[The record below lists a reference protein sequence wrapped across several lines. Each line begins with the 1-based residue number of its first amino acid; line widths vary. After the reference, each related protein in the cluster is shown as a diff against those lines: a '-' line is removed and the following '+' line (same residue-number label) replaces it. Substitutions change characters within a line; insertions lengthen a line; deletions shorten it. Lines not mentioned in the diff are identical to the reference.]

1 MGKVIR
7 WTLLV
12 VVLII
17 FGSGGVAFYTV
28 FFRPEGELQ
37 VPILKDRSIVEAVA
51 EAERLGLVV
60 QVEHVASTL
69 AEGRVLAQYP
79 ESGNNIR
86 KGQVIVLQV
95 SKGGELRTVPDLRNQ
110 TFAKAQNLIK
120 EHGFT
125 LGDVIRIKEPEY
137 QPGIVIAQSPASPA
151 NIASGRK
158 IDLLIQDGTITESP
172 SNVLKIPDVNR
183 MTEKEARET
192 LDASGIKIQA
202 VDRVYS
208 PLLPEGVAI
217 ETKPA
222 AGASINAGQS
232 VILKLSTQRRPAGF
246 IDANTQAQTREN
258 GSVRRVTHQPP
269 AQTNSSTQVSTQN
282 TQSTPVRIPPIPKA
296 EPLTVTN
303 NKSENQSGNQP
314 DAEDLANSPEK
325 YVQGNRTSRTQNRTQ
340 TQTQTRTTPASSTAS
355 TTQSTSSTAS
365 TPAATRASG
374 SKTTNVRYIV
384 PPLASPMSLRIE
396 VTDPTGRRDI
406 FNRQVRS
413 GESINAQATYTQE
426 CVVTIYLGGQ
436 SVWQE
441 RHR

>member
-28 FFRPEGELQ
+28 FFRPEQ

-60 QVEHVASTL
+60 QIEHVASTL
-69 AEGRVLAQYP
+69 SEGRVLAQYP
-79 ESGNNIR
+79 ESGSNIR

-95 SKGGELRTVPDLRNQ
+95 SKGGELRSVPDLRNQ

-125 LGDVIRIKEPEY
+125 LGDVIRIKEYEY

-158 IDLLIQDGTITESP
+158 IDLLIQDGAIAESP
-172 SNVLKIPDVNR
+172 LNVLKIPDVNR
-183 MTEKEARET
+183 MTEREARET

-222 AGASINAGQS
+222 AGTSINAGQS

-246 IDANTQAQTREN
+246 IDANSQAQTREN
-258 GSVRRVTHQPP
+258 GSVRRVTNQPLSVNTP
-269 AQTNSSTQVSTQN
+269 ANQASTQTTQP
-282 TQSTPVRIPPIPKA
+282 SPVRIPPTPKP

-303 NKSENQSGNQP
+303 TKSENQSNNQP
-314 DAEDLANSPEK
+314 DAEDLANSPER
-325 YVQGNRTSRTQNRTQ
+325 YVQGTRTSRTQTRTQ
-340 TQTQTRTTPASSTAS
+340 TQTSSTAS
-355 TTQSTSSTAS
+355 TTQTAPS
-365 TPAATRASG
+365 APAAPRASG

-384 PPLASPMSLRIE
+384 PPLASPMNLRIE

-413 GESINAQATYTQE
+413 GESINAQATYSQE